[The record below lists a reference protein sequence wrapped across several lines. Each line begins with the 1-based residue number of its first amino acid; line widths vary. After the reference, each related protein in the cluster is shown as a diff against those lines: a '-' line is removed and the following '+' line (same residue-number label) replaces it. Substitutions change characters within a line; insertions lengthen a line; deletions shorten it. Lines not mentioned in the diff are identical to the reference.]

1 MGTSGSN
8 ILRAVL
14 QSSHTE
20 NKQGKHTIAE
30 GRVHEQLQAE
40 GAEEPGKTSQ
50 WVRLSA
56 VHSDNLSSNSGI
68 PMLEGNWDPHV
79 GRRESIP
86 PNPRVV
92 F

>member
-1 MGTSGSN
+1 MGTSGN
-8 ILRAVL
+8 NALRAVL
-14 QSSHTE
+14 QSSHTK
-20 NKQGKHTIAE
+20 NKRGKHTIAE
-30 GRVHEQLQAE
+30 GSVHEQLQAE
-40 GAEEPGKTSQ
+40 GAEESDKTAQ

-56 VHSDNLSSNSGI
+56 VHPDNPSSNSGI
-68 PMLEGNWDPHV
+68 PMLEGDRDLHV